1 MIYHFLPVIDQK
13 FTVCL
18 RLIFTLGVLSGGV
31 VLSQDSSVSVSSGLW
46 SDPAIWSGDGV
57 PINPTYMDGGEEFIE
72 FFDARINSGDVIR
85 PDIGASVYDLIIDGE
100 IAFNPGDTLRAWGAF
115 ELNGIIRAPTVS
127 GRLASLYVIPD
138 LGRYQILNEDLI
150 LSETDGISTSPR
162 FIDGGSIITDTGNL
176 FMSVLFTTESPLSNP
191 DPEAFPFRIDN
202 ASLLASNGGEF
213 ELEALLLDIGS
224 TTEISI
230 TGGSSIQLSGS
241 GNDIFTDNLYVNT
254 HGISNAYNVDIL
266 NFDTSDV
273 LFGDSRDNHLF
284 VDGFLDVNWNTGGLL
299 LDRGKITIAGRSHK
313 NSPTPEIGNSEFF
326 YAGSSLGATTSNAE
340 LIIRNF
346 ELYEFADNL
355 VMRAEQGGDFWI
367 FGNGADT
374 SRFVISD
381 GMSLT
386 VEDTN
391 SSATFKD
398 FAIYEVDVP
407 ISASNTGSVFSGNS
421 RTGINFQGLG
431 VTQDAAT
438 NNIFNK
444 PISASGLSTISIG
457 GSLGGFTIQAT
468 VSAFDAGM
476 IDFGTDGY
484 RDPIDAII
492 FEKDISAVSTVS
504 SRAGKIFIY
513 GSETFRNSI
522 QFQGEVISASGPNA
536 AVQFKNAD
544 TFELLPGSSLTAI
557 EGGKYNSLF
566 PITIPSAMCPVSH

>member
-1 MIYHFLPVIDQK
+1 
-13 FTVCL
+13 
-18 RLIFTLGVLSGGV
+18 
-31 VLSQDSSVSVSSGLW
+31 
-46 SDPAIWSGDGV
+46 
-57 PINPTYMDGGEEFIE
+57 
-72 FFDARINSGDVIR
+72 
-85 PDIGASVYDLIIDGE
+85 
-100 IAFNPGDTLRAWGAF
+100 
-115 ELNGIIRAPTVS
+115 
-127 GRLASLYVIPD
+127 
-138 LGRYQILNEDLI
+138 
-150 LSETDGISTSPR
+150 
-162 FIDGGSIITDTGNL
+162 
-176 FMSVLFTTESPLSNP
+176 
-191 DPEAFPFRIDN
+191 
-202 ASLLASNGGEF
+202 
-213 ELEALLLDIGS
+213 
-224 TTEISI
+224 
-230 TGGSSIQLSGS
+230 
-241 GNDIFTDNLYVNT
+241 
-254 HGISNAYNVDIL
+254 
-266 NFDTSDV
+266 
-273 LFGDSRDNHLF
+273 
-284 VDGFLDVNWNTGGLL
+284 NTGGLL

>member
-100 IAFNPGDTLRAWGAF
+100 IAFNPEDTLRAWGAF
-115 ELNGIIRAPTVS
+115 ELNGIIRAPTES
-127 GRLASLYVIPD
+127 DTLASLYVIPD
-138 LGRYQILNEDLI
+138 FGRYKILNEALI
-150 LSETDGISTSPR
+150 LSETDGIMTSPR

-176 FMSVLFTTESPLSNP
+176 FMSVLFTTEFPLSNP

-202 ASLLASNGGEF
+202 ASLLASNGGDF

-230 TGGSSIQLSGS
+230 TGGSSVKLSGS

-254 HGISNAYNVDIL
+254 HGISNAYNVDVL
-266 NFDTSDV
+266 NFDTSDI

-284 VDGFLDVNWNTGGLL
+284 VNGFLDVNWNTGGLL

-457 GSLGGFTIQAT
+457 GSLGGFTIQDT